1 MRHHAAA
8 PRAPMVS
15 SRILL
20 LLLCLSLS
28 CQTGRSSAEE
38 SIAQTPLPPE
48 TAGQP
53 ATGVNEQPA
62 AGEMISPAPEPTPGE
77 IESRGMPQIQRPM
90 QPGMRPDITKVP
102 GTPAQPSAAPQKF
115 QLPTWPQKFAIED
128 RQPAS
133 FGIVVTQPGQLLVD
147 VQWQGPPLEAALQG
161 PSAQPIVQRGQGQ
174 VRLAHQVTQ
183 QDVQKG
189 NLWTVRLTLV
199 PNTKG
204 QASGQVTVQ
213 HPPVDEAQAEAAVRT
228 RLAQRQSQPDA
239 VQIQAHTQ
247 AILQASKKEDAR
259 QYQEYLKGT
268 ARQAD
273 VFLKQNGF
281 QGQVQ
286 SRAVPPPRDTAK
298 KFLQLPPGAGQALK
312 EFPPPPPPH
321 IDRLSVTNGQPGA
334 RVVIH
339 GSGFT
344 NRVGVV
350 HITPQNTAVN
360 HLAKVVTGPAGPIW
374 TDTLIEVTVPELTG
388 VTHFHASLYVIVDG
402 EPSGAQFSNSVAFL
416 FVPRQQSRVLT
427 MVSPFDRRLASH
439 HTYTQAT
446 GGAMTD
452 ASVVGN
458 EIHHNRFAATFFNAG
473 DIFFGKDG
481 RDWFFEN
488 TALQNGWRVTCVEVI
503 PYDMRSCNPT
513 NTVYGI
519 PPLTGAYV
527 AQSDQTLKL
536 QVRWWF
542 EAFIPG
548 MTYTYLFVIRGPENV
563 PDGVLCHTV
572 SACSAP

>member
-1 MRHHAAA
+1 MRYPRYLGKSNSKRIGWQWGTCMLVGLLAGCAASDNA
-8 PRAPMVS
+8 
-15 SRILL
+15 
-20 LLLCLSLS
+20 
-28 CQTGRSSAEE
+28 
-38 SIAQTPLPPE
+38 AQTSE
-48 TAGQP
+48 NN
-53 ATGVNEQPA
+53 V
-62 AGEMISPAPEPTPGE
+62 
-77 IESRGMPQIQRPM
+77 ESRGLTKMQRPM
-90 QPGMRPDITKVP
+90 QPGAVP
-102 GTPAQPSAAPQKF
+102 QEKF
-115 QLPTWPQKFAIED
+115 QLPSWPQKFDIED

-133 FGIVVTQPGQLLVD
+133 FGLVVTQPGALVVD
-147 VQWQGPPLEAALQG
+147 VQWQGPPLEAVLLG
-161 PSAQPIVQRGQGQ
+161 PNVQQIVQRGQGQ
-174 VRLAHQVTQ
+174 LRLIYQVTP

-189 NLWTVRLTLV
+189 FLWTVRLSLV
-199 PNTKG
+199 QNTKG
-204 QASGQVTVQ
+204 QAVGQVTVQ
-213 HPPVDEAQAEAAVRT
+213 HPPVNETQAEAAVRT
-228 RLAQRQSQPDA
+228 RLVQAQQQSQLSPA
-239 VQIQAHTQ
+239 QIQAHSQ
-247 AILQASKKEDAR
+247 AILQASKIEDTR

-268 ARQAD
+268 ALQAD
-273 VFLKQNGF
+273 VFLKQKGF

-286 SRAVPPPRDTAK
+286 SRALPPPRDGARISPK
-298 KFLQLPPGAGQALK
+298 LPPGALQARP
-312 EFPPPPPPH
+312 EFEPPPPPR
-321 IDRLSVTNGQPGA
+321 IDSLSVTNGQPGA

-360 HLAKVVTGPAGPIW
+360 HLANVVTGPAGPIW

-388 VTHFHASLYVIVDG
+388 VTHFHASLNVIVDG
-402 EPSGAQFSNSVAFL
+402 EPSGVQFSNSVAFL

-458 EIHHNRFAATFFNAG
+458 EIHHNRFAATIFTAG

-488 TALQNGWRVTCVEVI
+488 TTLQNGWRVTCVEVI
-503 PYDMRSCNPT
+503 PYDLRSCNPT

-519 PPLTGAYV
+519 PPLSGAYV
-527 AQSDQTLKL
+527 SQSDQTLKL

-542 EAFIPG
+542 EAFNPG
-548 MTYTYLFVIRGPENV
+548 MTYSYLFVIRGPENV

-572 SACSAP
+572 AACSAP